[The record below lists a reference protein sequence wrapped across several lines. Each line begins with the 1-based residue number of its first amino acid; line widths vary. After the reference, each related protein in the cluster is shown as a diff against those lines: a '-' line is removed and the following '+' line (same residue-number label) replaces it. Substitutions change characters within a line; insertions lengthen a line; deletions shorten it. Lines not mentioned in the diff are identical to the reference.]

1 MAKTTDS
8 VLAAYFLES
17 QEKNADIIRS
27 VWARRRK
34 KINNWSGCNGQ
45 WMFVYYFSSAA
56 SRIPERY
63 FCFCSFCFWNLTHK
77 QKVIAAARRL
87 LGSADSKMIPAH
99 FLFVCVCFPAPFCL
113 FSMDSS
119 RRVYFYAFDLCSFFL
134 FRHQQQFIY
143 YYFAYGCHSLC
154 ILWIDQTIII
164 FKLLFDFGKCCF
176 CFRLSAMMTL
186 NQSNKRFPIAV
197 ICCGLQ
203 SDDFVAAAKNENKK
217 KQMKRVNTNWI
228 LILISQDYAQ
238 HTHAVLLC
246 IKLNK
251 NIYEVF
257 QRHHYTHGLCVYHLD
272 GPVNDNKQREK
283 AWWKPFK
290 TNKMVYG
297 FDVLLKFV
305 TLNQFMDFI

>member
-1 MAKTTDS
+1 MG
-8 VLAAYFLES
+8 
-17 QEKNADIIRS
+17 
-27 VWARRRK
+27 
-34 KINNWSGCNGQ
+34 SGCLYTIFRLQQVEYQNDI
-45 WMFVYYFSSAA
+45 FVFVHFAFEIWHTNKKWLPQRDVCSALLI
-56 SRIPERY
+56 RKWFRHT
-63 FCFCSFCFWNLTHK
+63 FC
-77 QKVIAAARRL
+77 
-87 LGSADSKMIPAH
+87 
-99 FLFVCVCFPAPFCL
+99 LFVCVFLLLFAFSQWTPAGECIFTLLIFAHFSFSAISSNL
-113 FSMDSS
+113 F
-119 RRVYFYAFDLCSFFL
+119 
-134 FRHQQQFIY
+134 I